1 MFVSDR
7 TSHLKI
13 NSKYFERR
21 AQCDRRRH
29 CRSVHLSP
37 FSFSSPYSFFDSI
50 FETKAIN
57 DSSAYSARTYYG
69 EPIHG
74 NMLETQCAMKINR
87 KKKSV

>member
-57 DSSAYSARTYYG
+57 DSILRA
-69 EPIHG
+69 PITA
-74 NMLETQCAMKINR
+74 NPYMEIC
-87 KKKSV
+87 